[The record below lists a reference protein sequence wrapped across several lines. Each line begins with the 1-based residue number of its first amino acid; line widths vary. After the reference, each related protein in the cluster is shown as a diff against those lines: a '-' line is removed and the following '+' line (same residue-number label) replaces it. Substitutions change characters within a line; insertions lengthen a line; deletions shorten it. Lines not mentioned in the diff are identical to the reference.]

1 MQLCYWNSLIG
12 ARMSRRFLSSTMI
25 VALAMAFMLAWTGHA
40 YSLAVPTQ
48 VVPQEAVVTNHG
60 HDHGEATWSCS
71 HCTDH
76 YHAPLTPDHQHET
89 PQLSSA
95 AQLMPVFGPSMPLAW
110 SGESVPHPP
119 IFRIER
125 PPRPA
130 FAS

>member
-1 MQLCYWNSLIG
+1 
-12 ARMSRRFLSSTMI
+12 MSRRFLSSTMI

-40 YSLAVPTQ
+40 YSLSVQPQ
-48 VVPQEAVVTNHG
+48 VTAQEATALQHG
-60 HDHGEATWSCS
+60 HDHGEASWSCT
-71 HCTDH
+71 HCDDH
-76 YHAPLTPDHQHET
+76 YHAPFTPDHQHET

-95 AQLMPVFGPSMPLAW
+95 AQLTPIFGPPTPLAW
-110 SGESVPHPP
+110 SGDSVPHPP

>member
-1 MQLCYWNSLIG
+1 
-12 ARMSRRFLSSTMI
+12 MSRRFLSSAI
-25 VALAMAFMLAWTGHA
+25 LVALAMAVMLAWTGHA

-48 VVPQEAVVTNHG
+48 VAAQEAVTTKHGHNHG
-60 HDHGEATWSCS
+60 DASLSCT

-95 AQLMPVFGPSMPLAW
+95 TQLTPIFGPSMPLTW